1 MANNYDDE
9 QLQTAAVPKKADVI
23 LRIERE
29 ISARQEDIFDQNE
42 ETGYKVDDILDEV
55 EKTRDDYKKL
65 VKKTDETYNAVKEE
79 YESLKRELRYLA
91 AQNENIFDS
100 VAEKLEK
107 IENGLRDGATA
118 EPAASEPIDYETL
131 ADRVASRIPAQEAAV
146 TAVPVD
152 SGEIDYDVMV
162 DKLVARL
169 PINEDAAAPVVND
182 VRINYDELADKV
194 AARMPAPVAS
204 GVPVQSVQ
212 VVSEIDY
219 DLLADKVAERMPAPV
234 AGAPVTANAEIDYDL
249 LAEKV
254 AERMP
259 APVVTGATVSA
270 NAEIDYDLLAD
281 KVVARIPLQ
290 DAVSP
295 DYIAA
300 RVAEQIVVPEATV
313 ATVQNEAVDYD
324 ELAQKISER
333 VSVAPVNA
341 EINEDSLADKVAS
354 RISEYGV
361 PAANVN
367 AEIDEENLADR
378 IALKVGAIRAEDFDI
393 LVDDDGCSSISKTII
408 ENLDYEYIAS
418 AVAEKLRSE
427 DDGENGVDYDE
438 MAARISENITVAG
451 VNEDAI
457 AEKAAAVLSNYMPD
471 IDTDEIADKVA
482 SQLAGAMPTVDN
494 DYIASS
500 IAGRIIEQQS
510 EHDYEIVIDDEGVAK
525 VSDGVSENVVKT
537 SEQRFDAIDEG
548 ISEIKEMLANGV
560 VTVRETELAPAE
572 AVEEPEEEPEETE
585 ELVTVSEL
593 VGDVE
598 EPEEEK
604 VEEIEEPAAEEVEEI
619 EEPETEEEDEDDDAE
634 EETLEEFSIGDFT
647 EEGKGGVDFANMM
660 RYNRS
665 FIARIIQGTDEQK
678 NYYGSVRNALLSYK
692 KVNSNIAWGAERF
705 HKGRETI
712 ARFKIRGKT
721 LVLYLALDPAE
732 HEFSVYHHKDV
743 SDNKSVAG
751 TPMMIKIK
759 SPLGVKKAIR
769 LIDEMLLAR
778 GGIKRDV
785 PQRDY
790 AAMYPFETIEEL
802 IDDGLVKD
810 VRKNK

>member
-9 QLQTAAVPKKADVI
+9 QLQPAAAPKKADVI

-55 EKTRDDYKKL
+55 EKSRDDYKKL
-65 VKKTDETYNAVKEE
+65 VKKTEEAYNSVKED
-79 YESLKRELRYLA
+79 YEALKRELRYLA
-91 AQNENIFDS
+91 AQNENIFVS

-118 EPAASEPIDYETL
+118 ETTANEPIDYETL

-169 PINEDAAAPVVND
+169 PISDDAAAPVVND
-182 VRINYDELADKV
+182 LKINYDELADKV
-194 AARMPAPVAS
+194 ASRMPAPVAG
-204 GVPVQSVQ
+204 GVPAQSVQ

-219 DLLADKVAERMPAPV
+219 DLLAEKVAARMPAPV
-234 AGAPVTANAEIDYDL
+234 AGA
-249 LAEKV
+249 
-254 AERMP
+254 
-259 APVVTGATVSA
+259 TVSA
-270 NAEIDYDLLAD
+270 KAEIDYDLLAD

-300 RVAEQIVVPEATV
+300 KVAEQIVVPQATV
-313 ATVQNEAVDYD
+313 VASSGEAVDYD

-333 VSVAPVNA
+333 ISVAPVNA
-341 EINEDSLADKVAS
+341 EINEDSLAEKVAS

-418 AVAEKLRSE
+418 AVAEKLRAE

-457 AEKAAAVLSNYMPD
+457 AEKAAAVLSNYLPD

-572 AVEEPEEEPEETE
+572 AVEEYTEEPEETE

-604 VEEIEEPAAEEVEEI
+604 TEEVEEPAQ
-619 EEPETEEEDEDDDAE
+619 EEPEEAEAEEETEEDDDEE
-634 EETLEEFSIGDFT
+634 EETLEEFSIGDF
-647 EEGKGGVDFANMM
+647 EGQGGVDFANMM

-721 LVLYLALDPAE
+721 LVLYLALDPAQ